1 MHVTRRWRLRQLGL
15 AALVGALAL
24 AGCAKRQG
32 VRRYDRTQLEE
43 SLKNPEDSGLLLLGS
58 FPLLKVIDG
67 DTLKVAG
74 LDQTL
79 RLLAIDTEET
89 FKKEKE
95 RRAFEQGWERYL
107 AEAEAKSKGPVKIPT
122 PLGEDAKHFAA
133 DFFKGVRQVH
143 LERDHPGEVRGRFNR
158 FLTYV
163 FADKGGERVNY
174 NVECVRAGMS
184 PYFTKYGYSHRF
196 HDEFVQA
203 QAEARAAQR
212 GIWDPAKMHYT
223 DYDARIAW
231 WNARADYIAA
241 FEEEAEGRDDYVI
254 LTRFDAGERLAAL
267 SGREVTILATIA
279 DIRYSKSGPI
289 KVMLGRRMFSDFPV
303 IFFDHDV
310 FEQTG
315 MRKHKGEHVRVRGV
329 LTTWYN
335 KYKKEDVLQI
345 EVKLPGQVQLSPVV
359 RPGKEA
365 APDVAGDEV
374 QEPVDAEV
382 EEPVDAATQEPAP
395 ADDATAEP
403 ADALQGQTQAGAQ
416 TQSQTRDDDDH
427 DDRDDDAEADAKDD
441 DGARTQARAGAQ
453 TPRSAA
459 PA

>member
-1 MHVTRRWRLRQLGL
+1 MPLIRPPALRRLAL

-79 RLLAIDTEET
+79 RLLAVDTEET

-107 AEAEAKSKGPVKIPT
+107 AEAEAKSRGPVKIPT

-133 DFFKGVRQVH
+133 DFFKGVRTVH

-163 FADKGGERVNY
+163 FADKGGERLNY

-196 HDEFVQA
+196 HDDFVAA

-241 FEEEAEGRDDYVI
+241 FEAEAAGRDDYVV
-254 LTRFDAGERLAAL
+254 LTRFDAGDRLKAL
-267 SGREVTILATIA
+267 EGREVTILATIA
-279 DIRYSKSGPI
+279 DIRYSKNGPI
-289 KVMLGRRMFSDFPV
+289 KVLLGRRMFSDFPV

-315 MRKHKGEHVRVRGV
+315 MRRHKGEHVRVRGV

-359 RPGKEA
+359 RPGSEPRPGEA
-365 APDVAGDEV
+365 GEEL
-374 QEPVDAEV
+374 QEGDAEA
-382 EEPVDAATQEPAP
+382 EAPVAEPAP
-395 ADDATAEP
+395 APATEADDGAQA
-403 ADALQGQTQAGAQ
+403 QSQAGAQ

-427 DDRDDDAEADAKDD
+427 DDHEDRDDDAERDAE
-441 DGARTQARAGAQ
+441 DGDAARTQARAAAP
-453 TPRSAA
+453 TRRPAA